1 AKRFAKI
8 AGEMVSLEIVEQIA
22 LKASPDK
29 QHAASL
35 RPDGQRGEALVLFTT
50 DAELARDSLQ
60 KAARELGAPELA
72 LPRDIRVMKQL
83 PQLGSGKPDYVTLK
97 KMAEEEQA

>member
-1 AKRFAKI
+1 MNDLLDDLQRHHLT
-8 AGEMVSLEIVEQIA
+8 GN
-22 LKASPDK
+22 
-29 QHAASL
+29 L
-35 RPDGQRGEALVLFTT
+35 REAFGAPLN
-50 DAELARDSLQ
+50 RDSLQ